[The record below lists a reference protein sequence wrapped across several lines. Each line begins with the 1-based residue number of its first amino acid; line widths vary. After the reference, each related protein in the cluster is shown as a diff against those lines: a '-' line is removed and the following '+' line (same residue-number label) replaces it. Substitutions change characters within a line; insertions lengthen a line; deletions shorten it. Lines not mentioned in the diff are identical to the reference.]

1 MSSTSGSGGEQR
13 IFLRK
18 ASGLIR
24 SASPFDTFIYNT
36 GLVSIGLGVGTIMY
50 YGPAFYPGGDLLLG
64 SLLAGF
70 MMILICLG
78 MITWSVTLPRSGGI
92 YVFGS
97 RGLPPF
103 LALTLSLVEIT
114 SWLFYCAIA
123 AYWIVLLG
131 ISPTLAM
138 LGYLSGNANLIE
150 MSATVTEP
158 MPLFIIGTAILTISA
173 LILVSGMRR
182 YLMVQKVVFTIA
194 VLGSIALIIILAT
207 GSNEEFIATFNQMMA
222 PADMM
227 GIEDAYGAVI
237 ASASANGW
245 STANADWWTT
255 LQVSNWCFLP
265 LIGAAF
271 SIAIA
276 GEIKSVEKSQT
287 YGMLGAVIGTVIIWL
302 ITISL
307 ATSVFGYDFMGSAIY
322 NFFIDPDAAAAP
334 VVAPPT
340 DASITLLSGI
350 LTQSSL
356 VTIIVSVGLIAWM
369 WMWIPG
375 MHTFGIRAIVA
386 WSFDRVAPAP
396 LGHIS
401 PTRHTPTVA
410 IAFVWLVTV
419 IFMALFCF
427 TDDFAAIIIL
437 IEAAVFAWSIILIAG
452 IFFPYVRPQIYE
464 KSPIAR
470 KKILG
475 LPMMTVA
482 CFFGALAAQFYFWNL
497 WMDPFA
503 AGHEWDQLKWVVGLF
518 VIGILFYFF
527 MKFYRRSQG
536 VDVTLA
542 FKEIPIE

>member
-24 SASPFDTFIYNT
+24 TASSFDTFVYNT

-78 MITWSVTLPRSGGI
+78 MISWSVTLPRSGGI

-103 LALTLSLVEIT
+103 LALTLSLVEIV

-131 ISPTLAM
+131 VSPSLAM
-138 LGYLSGNANLIE
+138 IGYLTESEAMLELSNTVIE
-150 MSATVTEP
+150 PV
-158 MPLFIIGTAILTISA
+158 PLFIIGTAILTLSA
-173 LILVSGMRR
+173 FILSSGMKR
-182 YLMVQKVVFTIA
+182 YLTVQKIVFTVA
-194 VLGSIALIIILAT
+194 VLGSIALIVILAT
-207 GSNEEFIATFNQMMA
+207 ASNADFIAIFNTMME
-222 PADMM
+222 PLMEV
-227 GIEDAYGAVI
+227 EDPYNAII
-237 ASASANGW
+237 ASAAANGW
-245 STANADWWTT
+245 TT
-255 LQVSNWCFLP
+255 EGSGWRTTILVSNWCFLP
-265 LIGAAF
+265 LIGSAF

-307 ATSVFGYDFMGSAIY
+307 ASSVFGYDFMGSAVY
-322 NFFIDPDAAAAP
+322 NFFLDPETAAAP

-340 DASITLLSGI
+340 DASITLLAGI
-350 LTQSSL
+350 LTQSTL
-356 VTIIVSVGLIAWM
+356 VTLIVSVGLIAWM

-401 PTRHTPTVA
+401 PTRHTPTTA
-410 IAFVWLVTV
+410 IWFVWLVTV

-427 TDDFAAIIIL
+427 TSFFATIIIL
-437 IEAAVFAWSIILIAG
+437 IEAAVLAWSIVLIAG

-464 KSPIAR
+464 KSPMAR
-470 KKILG
+470 RKILG
-475 LPMMTVA
+475 LPMMSVA
-482 CFFGALAAQFYFWNL
+482 CFFGACAAQFYFWAL
-497 WMDPFA
+497 WSDPVA
-503 AGHEWDQLKWVVGLF
+503 AGHDWEQLRIVVGVF

-527 MKFYRRSQG
+527 MKYLRKSQG

>member
-24 SASPFDTFIYNT
+24 TASPFDTFIYNT

-50 YGPAFYPGGDLLLG
+50 YGPAFYPGGDLLIG
-64 SLLAGF
+64 SLLAGA
-70 MMILICLG
+70 MMILICFG
-78 MITWSVTLPRSGGI
+78 MISWSVTLPRSGGI

-97 RGLPPF
+97 RSVWPF
-103 LALTLSLVEIT
+103 LALTLSLVEIV

-131 ISPTLAM
+131 VSPTLAM
-138 LGYLSGNANLIE
+138 IGYLSDNQGLIDL
-150 MSATVTEP
+150 STTVIEP
-158 MPLFIIGTAILTISA
+158 VPMFLIGTAILTVSA
-173 LILVSGMRR
+173 LILVSGMKR
-182 YLMVQKVVFTIA
+182 YLLSQKIVFTIA
-194 VLGSIALIIILAT
+194 VLGSIALIVILASA
-207 GSNEEFIATFNQMMA
+207 SNEEFVSTFNGMMA
-222 PADMM
+222 PLM
-227 GIEDAYGAVI
+227 GTETAYSDIIV
-237 ASASANGW
+237 SAAANGW
-245 STANADWWTT
+245 TTANADLWTT
-255 LQVSNWCFLP
+255 VLVSNWAFLP
-265 LIGAAF
+265 LIGSAF

-287 YGMLGAVIGTVIIWL
+287 YGMLGAVIGTVIVWL

-307 ATSVFGYDFMGSAIY
+307 ANSVFGYDFMGSAIF
-322 NFFIDPDAAAAP
+322 NFFPPETATEPI
-334 VVAPPT
+334 VAMPT
-340 DASITLLSGI
+340 DASITLLAGI

-356 VTIIVSVGLIAWM
+356 VTIVVSVGLIAWM

-410 IAFVWLVTV
+410 IGLVWLVTV
-419 IFMALFCF
+419 IFMALFAF
-427 TDDFAAIIIL
+427 TEFFKTIIIL
-437 IEAAVFAWSIILIAG
+437 IEAAVLAWSIILIAG
-452 IFFPYVRPQIYE
+452 IVFPYLRPQIYE

-482 CFFGALAAQFYFWNL
+482 CFFGALAAQFYFWVL
-497 WMDPFA
+497 FFDDFA
-503 AGHEWDQLKWVVGLF
+503 AGHQRGQLLLVGGVF
-518 VIGILFYFF
+518 AIGIVFYFA
-527 MKFYRRSQG
+527 MKLLRRSQG